1 MQYRLIGLAP
11 LLAVMASTAF
21 AAGPDDILQNPQP
34 RTASSHCDT
43 NGAQDLVFNAAC
55 NSAQKPVRVVAEIVQ
70 PKARLRPANAKRI
83 TRMPWQT
90 GIFQ

>member
-1 MQYRLIGLAP
+1 
-11 LLAVMASTAF
+11 MATTAF
-21 AAGPDDILQNPQP
+21 AAGPDDTIKNPQP

-43 NGAQDLVFNAAC
+43 RGAQDLVFNAAC
-55 NSAQKPVRVVAEIVQ
+55 TPTQKPVRVVAETLQ